1 VGSSLPPLEKT
12 EDAVLIGAR
21 HVTPPGTVPPVS
33 DTVTD
38 RVRLRELGIGIG
50 RLEPGPS
57 NAITDVDGVRVGH
70 STVIRDEPDVVRTGV
85 TMILP
90 REDGIW
96 TDYVYAGS
104 HVLNGNG
111 EMTGSIWVEE
121 SGMLGSPVGLTTT
134 AQVGLVRDF
143 LVRESYRLGVFDG
156 FHLPVVAETWDGW
169 LSTPESFPLTD
180 ADAAAAL
187 GSAEAGPVTEGSVG
201 GGTGMICHE
210 FKGGI
215 GTSSRVVKAAGERF
229 TVGVLVQAN
238 YGAREDLRVDGV
250 PVGEEIGL
258 DLVASAWDEA
268 PNGGSIIVVVATDAP
283 LLPGQCR
290 RLAQRATVGLAR
302 VGGYGHDSSG
312 DIFLAFSTANHLPE
326 KTARPREVR
335 SLPNESMSSLFHAV
349 ADATEESILNA
360 LCAADTMTGRDG
372 RIAHAL
378 PLGRLVEIV
387 ERRGLSRQDRRSGT

>member
-1 VGSSLPPLEKT
+1 LG
-12 EDAVLIGAR
+12 
-21 HVTPPGTVPPVS
+21 
-33 DTVTD
+33 
-38 RVRLRELGIGIG
+38 ELGIVIG
-50 RLEPGPS
+50 ALEPGAA
-57 NAITDVDGVRVGH
+57 NAITDVTGVKVGH
-70 STVIRDEPDVVRTGV
+70 ATVIRDRPHVVRTGV

-90 REDGIW
+90 REDVW

-111 EMTGSIWVEE
+111 EMTGLIWVEE
-121 SGMLGSPVGLTTT
+121 SGMLGSPVAITNT

-143 LVRESYRLGVFDG
+143 LVKESYRIGVFDG

-180 ADAAAAL
+180 DDAAAAL
-187 GSAEAGPVTEGSVG
+187 GSASGGAVAEGGVG

-215 GTSSRVVKAAGERF
+215 GTSSRIVPIGIDRF

-250 PVGEEIGL
+250 PVGRAIGF
-258 DLVASAWDEA
+258 DLVASPWDEP

-283 LLPGQCR
+283 LLPGQCK

-302 VGGYGHDSSG
+302 AGGYGHDSSG
-312 DIFLAFSTANHLPE
+312 DIFFAFSTANHLPE
-326 KTARPREVR
+326 KTAGPREVR
-335 SLPNESMSSLFHAV
+335 TLPNQAMDELLHAV

-360 LCAADTMTGRDG
+360 LCAADTMTGRDT
-372 RIAHAL
+372 RTAHAI
-378 PLGRLVEIV
+378 PLDRLVEIV
-387 ERRGLSRQDRRSGT
+387 GERI